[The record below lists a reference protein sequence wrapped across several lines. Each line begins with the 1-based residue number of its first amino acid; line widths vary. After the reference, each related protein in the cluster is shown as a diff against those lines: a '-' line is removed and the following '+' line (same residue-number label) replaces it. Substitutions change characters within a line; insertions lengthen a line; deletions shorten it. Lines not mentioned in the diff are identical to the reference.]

1 MMTLRDRVDSFRATC
16 NDRRMAT
23 QQSDAATHCCGH
35 GNKAAAAGGHTD
47 FDRVPDRYTGTV
59 YICPMCPSVR
69 DTENRGCPMCG
80 MALEPE
86 VATLEEDTGELVDLR
101 RRLLV
106 SIALTAPLVVVAMG
120 DMLPTAAVGLA
131 ADPRV
136 QLLLAAPVVIW
147 AGWPFLVRGA
157 QSLVTRHLNMFT
169 LTTLGIGVAFL
180 YSLFATLAPGWFPPA
195 FRSSDGVV
203 AVYFEAAAV
212 ITTLVILGQLLELKA
227 RGRTSG
233 AIRELLQLSPP
244 TARRVGANGEDTEV
258 SLDSVVLGDSLRV
271 RPGDRV
277 PVDGVLTDGAS
288 AIDESMLTGEA
299 LPVAKGSGD
308 KVIGG
313 TINTTGTFVMQVTAV
328 GTDTMLARIVQMVAE
343 AQRSRAG
350 VQRVAD
356 AVAAWFVPAV
366 VLAAL
371 LTFVLWSMFG
381 PAPAVTFALVNAV
394 AVLIIACPCALG
406 LATPMSVTVGMGKGA
421 QSGILIRNAEVLERM
436 AAVDTLIVDKT
447 GTLTEGRPKVVD
459 VHALDGE
466 DPDRILELAAAVE
479 VGSEHPLAGA
489 LVSAA
494 RDRGCPSA
502 VCKDFRSITGEGAT
516 GRVDGRAVAVGNET
530 LIQRSGA
537 LPAALR
543 EMTQAAR
550 QDGQTVVFVAVDN
563 VPVGYVAIV
572 DPIKETTPAALSL
585 LRRAGLD
592 IIMAT
597 GDNTTT
603 ANAVATELGIEQ
615 VHAGMSP
622 VEKRDLVESL
632 QSDGRR
638 VAVAG
643 DGINDAPALSVAD
656 VGIAMG
662 TGTDI
667 AIESASITLVRGDL
681 TGIARASALSH
692 AVMRNIRQ
700 NLFFAFA
707 YNALGIP
714 VAAGAL
720 YPVAG
725 LLLNPMI
732 AAIAMSLSSV
742 SVITNALRLQR
753 LKLGV

>member
-1 MMTLRDRVDSFRATC
+1 
-16 NDRRMAT
+16 MAT
-23 QQSDAATHCCGH
+23 QQPDAATHCCGH
-35 GNKAAAAGGHTD
+35 SKQAATADGHSD
-47 FDRVPDRYTGTV
+47 FNRVPDGYTGTV

-101 RRLLV
+101 RRFLV
-106 SIALTAPLVVVAMG
+106 SLSLTVPLVVVAMG
-120 DMLPTAAVGLA
+120 EMLPGAAAAGLTAG
-131 ADPRV
+131 PWV
-136 QLLLAAPVVIW
+136 QLLLAAPVVTW
-147 AGWPFLVRGA
+147 SGWPFLVRGA
-157 QSLVTRHLNMFT
+157 QSIKTRHLNMFT

-180 YSLFATLAPGWFPPA
+180 YSVMATLAPGLFPPA
-195 FRSSDGVV
+195 FRSLDGMV

-244 TARRVGANGEDTEV
+244 TAWRIGANGEETEV

-277 PVDGVLTDGAS
+277 PVDGVLSDGTS

-299 LPVAKGSGD
+299 LPVAKGAGD
-308 KVIGG
+308 TVIGG
-313 TINTTGTFVMQVTAV
+313 TVNTTGTFIMQVTGV

-366 VLAAL
+366 VVAAL
-371 LTFVLWSMFG
+371 LTFVLWSLFG
-381 PAPAVTFALVNAV
+381 PAPAMAFALVNAV

-421 QSGILIRNAEVLERM
+421 QSGILIRNAEALETM
-436 AAVDTLIVDKT
+436 ATVDTLIVDKT
-447 GTLTEGRPKVVD
+447 GTLTEGRPRVID
-459 VHALDGE
+459 VRALDGE
-466 DPDRILELAAAVE
+466 DADRILALAAAVE
-479 VGSEHPLAGA
+479 IGSEHPLACA

-494 RDRGCPSA
+494 REQGLPIAACT
-502 VCKDFRSITGEGAT
+502 DFKSVTGEGAI
-516 GRVDGRAVAVGNET
+516 GRVANRSVTVGNET
-530 LIQRSGA
+530 IMKRIGELPATLGA
-537 LPAALR
+537 LAD
-543 EMTQAAR
+543 AAR
-550 QDGQTVVFVAVDN
+550 EEAQTVVFIAVDN
-563 VPVGYVAIV
+563 EPVGFAAIA
-572 DPIKETTPAALSL
+572 DPIKVTTPAALAH
-585 LRRAGLD
+585 LRRTGLE

-603 ANAVATELGIEQ
+603 ANAVATQLGINQ
-615 VHAGMSP
+615 VHAGVSP
-622 VEKRDLVESL
+622 SGKRDLVASL

-643 DGINDAPALSVAD
+643 DGINDAPALSLAD

-667 AIESASITLVRGDL
+667 AIESASVTLVRGDL
-681 TGIARASALSH
+681 TGIARAYELSH